1 MSCNESC
8 TAATAVPALILLST
22 LKGTDMRSE
31 TNIKLRTGD
40 CVQVKS
46 AAEIA
51 DTLDRNGML
60 DGLPFMP
67 EMLEFC
73 GQHARVGRRAEKTCV
88 EFPGGGYKIREFVN
102 NNTVVLEGLRC
113 SGAHHD
119 GCERGCM
126 IFWKSDWLHKADSD
140 ETGKSLAIYETAALR
155 GKMKTMSSPDH
166 YICQSTELA
175 KATKAMTR
183 GRILVKCLADIR
195 SGSRGI
201 LEMIRLIAVPAWR
214 KATRKI
220 SRPRLVGNLKRT
232 PVGNLGLQPGEW
244 VTVRPA
250 SEIAK
255 TLDQRGRNRGLS
267 CDFGMANHSGE
278 KFRVRQRLDRMI
290 SEATGEMRRVDA
302 TVILEGSN
310 CTCANVVGGCPRQDF
325 VYWREIWLK
334 RIQVDPNLD
343 SELSSS
349 SDPTG
354 EQSPMTQS
362 QSEVHV

>member
-1 MSCNESC
+1 MRS
-8 TAATAVPALILLST
+8 
-22 LKGTDMRSE
+22 GTDIE
-31 TNIKLRTGD
+31 LRTGD
-40 CVQVKS
+40 CVQIKS

-51 DTLDRNGML
+51 DTLDGNGML
-60 DGLPFMP
+60 EGLPFMP

-73 GQHARVGRRAEKTCV
+73 GRHARLARRAEKTCV
-88 EFPGGGYKIREFVN
+88 EFPGGGYKIREFVSN
-102 NNTVVLEGLRC
+102 NAVVLEGLRC

-126 IFWKSDWLHKADSD
+126 IFWKSDWLHKVDSE
-140 ETGKSLAIYETAALR
+140 ETGKSLAFSDTATLR

-175 KATKAMTR
+175 KATKSMTR
-183 GRILVKCLADIR
+183 RRILVKCLADIR

-201 LEMIRLIAVPAWR
+201 FEIIRLIAVPAWR

-220 SRPRLVGNLKRT
+220 PRRRLVGSLKRT

-310 CTCANVVGGCPRQDF
+310 CTCTNVVGGCPRQDF
-325 VYWREIWLK
+325 IYWREIWLK
-334 RIQVDPNLD
+334 RIQVEPNLG
-343 SELSSS
+343 L
-349 SDPTG
+349 
-354 EQSPMTQS
+354 
-362 QSEVHV
+362 